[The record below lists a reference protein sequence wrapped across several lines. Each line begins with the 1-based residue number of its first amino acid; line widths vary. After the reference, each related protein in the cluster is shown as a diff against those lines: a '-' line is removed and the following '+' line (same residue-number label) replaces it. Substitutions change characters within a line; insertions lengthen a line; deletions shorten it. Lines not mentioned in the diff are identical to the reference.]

1 MKSTKKRTTP
11 GILNRGSLMTYP
23 DDGTERCFGYMFDFP
38 GHGVFEPT
46 FGKVD
51 VSPAEAET
59 HNQCLSQGEIEGLD
73 KNCTVGLGGMFYTR
87 KDNGH
92 TIVATWLGQ
101 EVSREVQVKSRV
113 ITFTR
118 KGMTFR
124 GRLRKEEDCFYF
136 KRMQ

>member
-1 MKSTKKRTTP
+1 MKSTKKRTAP
-11 GILNRGSLMTYP
+11 EILNRGSLMTYQ
-23 DDGTERCFGYMFDFP
+23 DNGTERCFGYMFDFP

-46 FGKVD
+46 FGKLA
-51 VSPAEAET
+51 VSAEEART

-87 KDNGH
+87 KANGH
-92 TIVATWLGQ
+92 AIVATWLGQ
-101 EVSREVQVKSRV
+101 EVSQEVQVRGSM
-113 ITFTR
+113 ITFSR

-136 KRMQ
+136 KRIQ